1 MKVTFTKQL
10 YIIVT
15 NRTTGEN
22 VTVYSKEE
30 AKKQRKAYFAAGA
43 NCVEESIRYKEIPHV
58 EIEPGDFEEE

>member
-43 NCVEESIRYKEIPHV
+43 KTVSECIRYKDIPH
-58 EIEPGDFEEE
+58 FEEE